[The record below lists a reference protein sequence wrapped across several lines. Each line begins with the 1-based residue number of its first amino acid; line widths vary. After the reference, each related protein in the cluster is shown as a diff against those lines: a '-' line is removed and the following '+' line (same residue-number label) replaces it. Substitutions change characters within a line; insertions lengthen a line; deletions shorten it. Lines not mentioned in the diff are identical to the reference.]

1 MVANHCEIL
10 VKGVDLTGTEQTRP
24 VILQM
29 YDDDF
34 PAHFLADLASGENPQ
49 TSHACTVSAPPA
61 LMLGQLSLRVDS
73 GLGSGLARFM
83 QKSAAAATVT
93 PQPQLFQP
101 VHRYVNVAMV
111 HLNCDTIGS
120 PPVDPRRILSAGMV
134 LRRVYRTTDGNG
146 NSTDQFHKHSA
157 WVKDSTGRF
166 SWKLLSANEEDLDP
180 DPTKR
185 PQLYSGQPDID
196 QQLAA
201 AALANAFTES
211 TTSAFAAPPATCAAL
226 HSTVVYGVI
235 PTASSEVSDVPP
247 PTPPTFDRQGLVS
260 SLPSIL
266 RSKKYSSQLSFPS
279 GGAIDYRWMSDD
291 FLTSIYPP
299 TSSQSIPPTYTPN
312 SQFTFFHDFATA
324 LRMLNSVFN
333 AFDPTSTQGAAILNI
348 LNRANVYY
356 AGAPTPLGTF
366 YQNAY
371 NTLLSTQTLP
381 LTPASTSFPLPDSWG
396 SLEHKDEKDLIQ
408 AMVNAVTPIA
418 QKQVAPLGR
427 FQDSSRYYKL
437 RMFFRL
443 KPESGTCPPSLVWSH
458 YSIPFGIAPWHA
470 SGQRPHAPIQLPD
483 PTSQFLAG
491 AKPNCSFQ
499 VPGSLMGAMQG
510 TTMSGL
516 MNGSGGGPSLS
527 LGWLCG
533 FNIPLITICAF
544 FVLNIFLSLL
554 NIVFF
559 WLPMI
564 KICIPFP
571 SVQDD

>member
-1 MVANHCEIL
+1 MVANHCGIL
-10 VKGVDLTGTEQTRP
+10 VKGVDLTRTEQTTP

-34 PAHFLADLASGENPQ
+34 PAHFLQDLASSEQPKI
-49 TSHACTVSAPPA
+49 SHALPVNAPPA
-61 LMLGQLSLRVDS
+61 LMVDRLSLRVNS
-73 GLGSGLARFM
+73 GLGRLM
-83 QKSAAAATVT
+83 QRSTATVT
-93 PQPQLFQP
+93 PQPQLYQP
-101 VHRYVNVAMV
+101 VQRYVNVAMV
-111 HLNCDTIGS
+111 HLNCDTLGT
-120 PPVDPRRILSAGMV
+120 PPVDPKRILSAGMV
-134 LRRVYRTTDGNG
+134 VRRVYRTTDSEG
-146 NSTDQFHKHSA
+146 NSTDQFHMLSA

-166 SWKLLSANEEDLDP
+166 SWKLLSADAEDLDP

-196 QQLAA
+196 QKLAA
-201 AALANAFTES
+201 VALSSAFTES
-211 TTSAFAAPPATCAAL
+211 TTPAFAAPPATSAAL

-235 PTASSEVSDVPP
+235 PSASSEVSDVLP
-247 PTPPTFDRQGLVS
+247 PTPPKFDRKGFIS

-266 RSKKYSSQLSFPS
+266 RSKKYSSNLSFPS

-291 FLTSIYPP
+291 FLASEYPP
-299 TSSQSIPPTYTPN
+299 AKSTSVPPTYTP
-312 SQFTFFHDFATA
+312 SDSFTFFHDFATA
-324 LRMLNSVFN
+324 LRMLSSVFN
-333 AFDPTSTQGAAILNI
+333 AFDPKSTQGAAILNI

-356 AGAPTPLGTF
+356 SGAPTPLGTF

-371 NTLLSTQTLP
+371 NTLLSTKTLP
-381 LTPASTSFPLPDSWG
+381 LTPASTSFTMPDSWE
-396 SLEHKDEKDLIQ
+396 SLGDKDEKDLIQ
-408 AMVNAVTPIA
+408 AMVDAITPIA
-418 QKQVAPLGR
+418 QNQVAPLGR

-443 KPESGTCPPSLVWSH
+443 KPESGTCPTLVWSH

-516 MNGSGGGPSLS
+516 MSGSGGGPSLG
-527 LGWLCG
+527 LGWLCS

-544 FVLNIFLSLL
+544 FVLSIFLSLL

-559 WLPMI
+559 WLPFI

-571 SVQDD
+571 AIQDD